1 MKTRD
6 PRLKKLLA
14 FRRSDWWEGI
24 HRGSYESESKIAV
37 AERRTPVDDEIPSSF
52 RKLRPLSNTAKARKK
67 RKGEADRA
75 KMSKSPF
82 TFLNIGRRIM
92 FAKEHPNSWIK
103 AEGED
108 WKLSASA
115 AMRDLKLDNIN
126 RRA

>member
-24 HRGSYESESKIAV
+24 HRGSWESEGKIAV

-52 RKLRPLSNTAKARKK
+52 RKLRPLSSTAKAKK
-67 RKGEADRA
+67 KKKGEADRA

-92 FAKEHPNSWIK
+92 FAKEHPNSWVK

-108 WKLSASA
+108 WKLSATA
-115 AMRDLKLDNIN
+115 AMNDLKLDNIN